1 MIGIVIRENSVLVS
15 RHFDAYTGSDPY
27 FSARS
32 AVVLPAGI
40 AVRITAH
47 PVMIGSAFNR
57 RMIKSARNGSATR
70 RINARY
76 TVLQSLKDASVSSVI
91 IVPIRTM
98 ESGVVQFPSPV
109 IDFARNSGRVKSVKL
124 LKSPIKIT
132 ITHGFSMTFL
142 NAAFLSASAV
152 KIDTPAVHIK
162 IRFGIIKIDAKN
174 IPASPSTAFTIG
186 SPKNAALF
194 SSVTESKAN
203 YITFGYM
210 S

>member
-76 TVLQSLKDASVSSVI
+76 TVLQLSLIHTLPDKAGAAEKNCGG
-91 IVPIRTM
+91 VPDGIRN
-98 ESGVVQFPSPV
+98 GPA
-109 IDFARNSGRVKSVKL
+109 DL
-124 LKSPIKIT
+124 HDLKR
-132 ITHGFSMTFL
+132 G
-142 NAAFLSASAV
+142 
-152 KIDTPAVHIK
+152 
-162 IRFGIIKIDAKN
+162 
-174 IPASPSTAFTIG
+174 
-186 SPKNAALF
+186 
-194 SSVTESKAN
+194 
-203 YITFGYM
+203 
-210 S
+210 

>member
-76 TVLQSLKDASVSSVI
+76 TVLQSLKDAGVSSVI

-98 ESGVVQFPSPV
+98 DSGVVQFPSPV
-109 IDFARNSGRVKSVKL
+109 TDFARNSGRVKSVKL

-152 KIDTPAVHIK
+152 KIDTPAVHMT
-162 IRFGIIKIDAKN
+162 IRCGIR
-174 IPASPSTAFTIG
+174 
-186 SPKNAALF
+186 
-194 SSVTESKAN
+194 
-203 YITFGYM
+203 
-210 S
+210 

>member
-1 MIGIVIRENSVLVS
+1 MVS

-76 TVLQSLKDASVSSVI
+76 TVLQSLKDAGVSSVI

-98 ESGVVQFPSPV
+98 DSGVVQFPSPV
-109 IDFARNSGRVKSVKL
+109 IDFARNSDRVKSVKL

-142 NAAFLSASAV
+142 NAAY
-152 KIDTPAVHIK
+152 IK
-162 IRFGIIKIDAKN
+162 IRFGIIKIDARN

-186 SPKNAALF
+186 SPKNAALLTSVAYCKTDFF
-194 SSVTESKAN
+194 S
-203 YITFGYM
+203 FGYM
-210 S
+210 L